1 MKTPESGQRGTP
13 DFMLLILTLLLVGFG
28 LVMVFS
34 ASSSMAA
41 TEPDYNYDALYF
53 VKRQLMWVGLG
64 TLIMFVMMNIHFQK
78 YKKLFLIF
86 FIGTLFLLVLVPF
99 VAEDRNGAKSWI
111 GIGSFGV
118 QPTEFAKLAII
129 LYLAAIIA
137 KKDEKFRDFKRGLL
151 PVMIVVGFFAFLIM
165 LQPDFG
171 SCAILVMCA
180 SAIVVAGG
188 SNLKHITLSSGVL
201 LGLAAL
207 GTSFYFLINPDA
219 GFGYRGARFTAFL
232 NPLEDQQG
240 TGYHLIRS
248 LEAFGHG
255 GFFGAGLGNSVQKLF
270 YLPYA
275 YNDFIFAII
284 GEELGFVGTTI
295 FILFYILFLW
305 RALIVALRCP
315 DIYGTLVGIGLVSLI
330 SIQAL
335 INMGG
340 VSGAIPI
347 TGVTLPFISYGG
359 SSMLTLLT
367 GMGIL
372 LSISREYNR
381 VERVERVPS
390 ARTYS
395 AKH

>member
-13 DFMLLILTLLLVGFG
+13 DFLLLILTLLLVGFG
-28 LVMVFS
+28 LIMVFS
-34 ASSSMAA
+34 ASSSMAV
-41 TEPDYNYDALYF
+41 TKPIYNNDSLYF
-53 VKRQLMWVGLG
+53 VKRQLMWIGIG
-64 TLIMFVMMNIHFQK
+64 GFIMLVLMNIHFQK
-78 YKKLFLIF
+78 YKKLFILF
-86 FIGTLFLLVLVPF
+86 FVGTLFLLILVPF
-99 VAEDRNGAKSWI
+99 VATDTNGAKSWL

-171 SCAILVMCA
+171 SCAILVLSA
-180 SAIVVAGG
+180 SAIVIAGG
-188 SNLKHITLSSGVL
+188 SNLKHILLSSGVL
-201 LGLAAL
+201 LGLAVL
-207 GTSFYFLINPDA
+207 GTSLYFLIHPSAD
-219 GFGYRGARFTAFL
+219 FGYRGARFTSFMD
-232 NPLEDQQG
+232 PLADQQG
-240 TGYHLIRS
+240 TGYHLTRS

-255 GFFGAGLGNSVQKLF
+255 GLMGTGLGNSVQKLF
-270 YLPYA
+270 YLPFA
-275 YNDFIFAII
+275 YNDFIFAVI
-284 GEELGFVGTTI
+284 GEELGFVGTTL
-295 FILFYILFLW
+295 FILFYIFFLW

-330 SIQAL
+330 AIQAL

-381 VERVERVPS
+381 VDKDSPAASFVKRN
-390 ARTYS
+390 
-395 AKH
+395 

>member
-13 DFMLLILTLLLVGFG
+13 DFLLLILTLLLVGFG

-34 ASSSMAA
+34 ASSSMAVSK
-41 TEPDYNYDALYF
+41 PLYNNDALYF

-64 TLIMFVMMNIHFQK
+64 TFIMLILMNIHFQK
-78 YKKLFLIF
+78 YKKLFLLF
-86 FIGTLFLLVLVPF
+86 FIGTLVLLFLVPIIGI
-99 VAEDRNGAKSWI
+99 ERNGARSWL
-111 GIGSFGV
+111 GVGTFGV
-118 QPTEFAKLAII
+118 QPTEFAKLSII

-180 SAIVVAGG
+180 SAIVIAGG
-188 SNLKHITLSSGVL
+188 SNLKHIMLSSAVL

-207 GTSFYFLINPDA
+207 GTSLYFLMNPGADF
-219 GFGYRGARFTAFL
+219 GFRGARFTSFL
-232 NPLEDQQG
+232 DPLADQQG
-240 TGYHLIRS
+240 SGYHLTRS

-255 GFFGAGLGNSVQKLF
+255 GLTGTGLGGSVQKLF

-275 YNDFIFAII
+275 YNDFIFAVI
-284 GEELGFVGTTI
+284 GEELGFLGTTI
-295 FILFYILFLW
+295 FLVFYILFLW
-305 RALIVALRCP
+305 RALIVSLRCP

-330 SIQAL
+330 AIQAL

-347 TGVTLPFISYGG
+347 TGVTLPFVSYGG

-381 VERVERVPS
+381 VERQPGITPS
-390 ARTYS
+390 RGNKQKT
-395 AKH
+395 

>member
-13 DFMLLILTLLLVGFG
+13 DFLLLILTLLLVGFG

-34 ASSSMAA
+34 ASSSMAVSK
-41 TEPDYNYDALYF
+41 PDFNNDALYF
-53 VKRQLMWVGLG
+53 VKRQLMFVGLG
-64 TLIMFVMMNIHFQK
+64 TFVMLVMMNIHFQK
-78 YKKLFLIF
+78 YKKLFMLF
-86 FIGTLFLLVLVPF
+86 FIGTLVLLFLVPIF
-99 VAEDRNGAKSWI
+99 GDTKNGATSWI
-111 GIGSFGV
+111 FGI

-129 LYLAAIIA
+129 MYLAAIIA
-137 KKDEKFRDFKRGLL
+137 KKDEKFRDFKKGLL

-188 SNLKHITLSSGVL
+188 SNLKHILLSSGVL

-207 GTSFYFLINPDA
+207 GTSLYLLMNPGTD
-219 GFGYRGARFTAFL
+219 FGYRGARFTAFL
-232 NPLEDQQG
+232 DPLADQQG
-240 TGYHLIRS
+240 TGYHLTRS

-255 GFFGAGLGNSVQKLF
+255 GLFGTGLGNSVQKLF

-275 YNDFIFAII
+275 YNDFIFAVI

-295 FILFYILFLW
+295 FILFYIVFLW
-305 RALIVALRCP
+305 RALIVSLRCP

-330 SIQAL
+330 AIQAL

-381 VERVERVPS
+381 VEKVSSDSGTNSSNSRFR
-390 ARTYS
+390 
-395 AKH
+395 KM

>member
-13 DFMLLILTLLLVGFG
+13 DFLLLILTLLLVGFG

-34 ASSSMAA
+34 ASSSM
-41 TEPDYNYDALYF
+41 TVSDPDFNNDALYF
-53 VKRQLMWVGLG
+53 VKKQLTWVGLG
-64 TLIMFVMMNIHFQK
+64 SFAMLVLMNIHFQK
-78 YKKLFLIF
+78 YKKLFLLF
-86 FIGTLFLLVLVPF
+86 FVGTLVLLFLTPIIGKEL
-99 VAEDRNGAKSWI
+99 NGARSWV
-111 GIGSFGV
+111 FGV

-129 LYLAAIIA
+129 MYLASIIA
-137 KKDEKFRDFKRGLL
+137 KKDENFRDFKRGLL

-171 SCAILVMCA
+171 SCAILVMSA
-180 SAIVVAGG
+180 AAIVIAGG
-188 SNLKHITLSSGVL
+188 SNLKHIVLSAGVL

-207 GTSFYFLINPDA
+207 GTSLYFLIHPDA
-219 GFGYRGARFTAFL
+219 DFGYRGNRFTAFMD
-232 NPLEDQQG
+232 PLADQDG
-240 TGYHLIRS
+240 IGYHLTRS

-255 GFFGAGLGNSVQKLF
+255 GLTGQGLGNSVQKLF

-275 YNDFIFAII
+275 YNDFIFAVI
-284 GEELGFVGTTI
+284 GEELGFLGTTA
-295 FILFYILFLW
+295 FILVYVVFLW
-305 RALIVALRCP
+305 RALIVAIRCP
-315 DIYGTLVGIGLVSLI
+315 DIYGTLVGVGLVSLI
-330 SIQAL
+330 AIQAL

-340 VSGAIPI
+340 VSGAIPV

-381 VERVERVPS
+381 VEREQPASRGANVFRQ
-390 ARTYS
+390 
-395 AKH
+395 